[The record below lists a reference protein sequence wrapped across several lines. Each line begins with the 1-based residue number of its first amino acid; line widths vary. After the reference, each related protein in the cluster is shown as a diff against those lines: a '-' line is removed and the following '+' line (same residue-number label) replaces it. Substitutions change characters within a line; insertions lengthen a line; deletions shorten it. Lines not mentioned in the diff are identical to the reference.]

1 MSYALVDMLLDELC
15 SKWVIEVTYEVSPGF
30 GSFILITFPASAYA
44 VVCVRSTSS
53 RTRMYVVNSKFI
65 NVIGFSAIDTCT
77 VKVFFDCASPYAL
90 GFW

>member
-1 MSYALVDMLLDELC
+1 VDVLFNQLS
-15 SKWVIEVTYEVSPGF
+15 SKWVIKVTYEVSPGF

-53 RTRMYVVNSKFI
+53 RARMYVVNCKFV
-65 NVIGFSAIDTCT
+65 NVIGFSAIDTCA
-77 VKVFFDCASPYAL
+77 VEVFFDCASPYAL